1 MELTGNTL
9 KDFWIWYLLPEQRK
23 TYKTSSLRGNDN
35 VAKIRFLAMSTAE
48 RYGVLVDYFDS
59 VGIYVTEIP
68 HWYKGVKSF
77 RIGFHILKGCVVNSL
92 FVRPGNDV
100 YNFIEFKTRPE
111 ARAAAIEKANELRN
125 ETLNK
130 QLFHY

>member
-1 MELTGNTL
+1 MELTGKCKEEFEKWLYDL
-9 KDFWIWYLLPEQRK
+9 KFNNEVYDNLDAYGDLTWEQ
-23 TYKTSSLRGNDN
+23 YPLS
-35 VAKIRFLAMSTAE
+35 MQW
-48 RYGVLVDYFDS
+48 GVYVDYFDS

-111 ARAAAIEKANELRN
+111 ARTGAIEKANELRN

-130 QLFHY
+130 